1 MKSRITRIGV
11 WSLAV
16 LVVVVGA
23 SVAMNH
29 GPDSLAGH
37 LFARLRGT
45 GSAKEQRTAQQTAR
59 VEVVAGQPDTIR
71 FTNEA
76 FATLGVRTVA
86 VELAPPPEPL
96 RLPGSLQLDPNRLV
110 RVHSRFT
117 GELVS
122 IATVGQNGSA
132 RSLQYGDRVRKGDV
146 LAIVWSK
153 EIGEKKSELVDAI
166 SKLASDEKVLKA
178 YESVLEGAIPRKTI
192 VEQRRLVESDV
203 IALAKA
209 ERTLRS
215 WRLTEPE
222 MKAIYREAEEVTR
235 RETDTSND
243 KSWAELEIKAPIDG
257 IIVEKNFNEGSMV
270 DPDDDLFQIADL
282 SQLRVQAKVYEEDLP
297 ALRKLEPDER
307 NWLVD
312 LKSDP
317 HDKPH
322 EGTFDMIGTII
333 DPDDHTGVVLGWL
346 DNSKEN
352 LAANQFITATVALP
366 ADPHLVAVPSTALI
380 EQGDASFV
388 FVETDAVRHEF
399 QRRKVTVKRRWRH
412 TVYICRS
419 ADEAADANGCGA
431 DSLKVGER
439 VIVSG
444 VLEFSAELDAAK
456 SRSAEQDPD

>member
-1 MKSRITRIGV
+1 
-11 WSLAV
+11 
-16 LVVVVGA
+16 
-23 SVAMNH
+23 
-29 GPDSLAGH
+29 GPDSMAGP
-37 LFARLRGT
+37 LFARLRGKSSGKT
-45 GSAKEQRTAQQTAR
+45 EGAAQQTAR

-76 FATLGVRTVA
+76 FETLAVRTVA

-122 IATVGQNGSA
+122 IATVGENGSA
-132 RSLQYGDRVRKGDV
+132 RSLQYGDRVKKGDV

-192 VEQRRLVESDV
+192 VEQRRNVEADV
-203 IALAKA
+203 IAQAKA

-215 WRLTEPE
+215 WSLTEAQ
-222 MKAIYREAEEVTR
+222 MAAIYREADEVR
-235 RETDTSND
+235 RQQADTTND

-257 IIVEKNFNEGSMV
+257 MIVEKNFNEGSMV

-282 SQLRVQAKVYEEDLP
+282 SQLLVLANVYEEDLP
-297 ALRKLEPDER
+297 ALRRLEPGHR
-307 NWLVD
+307 SWLVD

-317 HDKPH
+317 HDQPRK
-322 EGTFDMIGTII
+322 GTFDLFGTII
-333 DPDDHTGVVLGWL
+333 DPTSHTGGVMGWL

-352 LAANQFITATVALP
+352 LAAGQFITATVALP
-366 ADPHLVAVPSTALI
+366 ADPHLVTIPSTALI
-380 EQGDASFV
+380 EQGDASYV
-388 FVETDAVRHEF
+388 FVESNARRHEF
-399 QRRKVTVKRRWRH
+399 TRRKVAAKRRWRH
-412 TVYICRS
+412 SVHVCRDS
-419 ADEAADANGCGA
+419 AD
-431 DSLKVGER
+431 
-439 VIVSG
+439 
-444 VLEFSAELDAAK
+444 AE
-456 SRSAEQDPD
+456 